1 MDGIEM
7 KLQSDSHI
15 KRIVEELAKTIEE
28 LKKEDS
34 FRFDPAIMKLE
45 RVLRF
50 WKSDQE

>member
-1 MDGIEM
+1 MDGLEV
-7 KLQSDSHI
+7 KLQTDSQI
-15 KRIVEELAKTIEE
+15 KRIIEELSKIIEE
-28 LKKEDS
+28 LKKENN